1 MGINRKEERNLILT
15 IKEYKKEFRENLRK
29 ALAIEKEEKYKKGEI
44 FFKGYWVPKE
54 KIDILQKKLKK
65 RGIVVFF
72 EVHFLFFVLIL
83 INILLWF
90 VFKKFLLP

>member
-1 MGINRKEERNLILT
+1 MGLNREEERTLIIT

-29 ALAIEKEEKYKKGEI
+29 ALAKEREEKHKKGEI

-54 KIDILQKKLKK
+54 KIDILQEKLKK
-65 RGIVVFF
+65 RELVVFF
-72 EVHFLFFVLIL
+72 EVHFLFFIL
-83 INILLWF
+83 LMINILLWF